1 MQRTFGTL
9 LVAGSLVLAACS
21 SGDDVSDESAAP
33 TKSAPSETTTD
44 ETSALE
50 SDDSSTVTSPTTPS
64 TGDASDETVALPGL
78 IDPSDET
85 ITNDDAVRT
94 GTLDNGLQYYV
105 RHNESPGG
113 KASLRLS
120 IKAGSVDETGPHTGV
135 AHFVEHMMFNGTE
148 EFPENEL

>member
-1 MQRTFGTL
+1 MQRTIGTL

-33 TKSAPSETTTD
+33 TKSAPSDTTTD

-50 SDDSSTVTSPTTPS
+50 TDDSATATSPTTPAS
-64 TGDASDETVALPGL
+64 GDGTAESVALPGL
-78 IDPSDET
+78 IDPSDEQ
-85 ITNDDAVRT
+85 ITTDDAVRT
-94 GTLDNGLQYYV
+94 GTLDNGLQCYV

-113 KASLRLS
+113 KASLRLA

-135 AHFVEHMMFNGTE
+135 AHFVEHMMF
-148 EFPENEL
+148 